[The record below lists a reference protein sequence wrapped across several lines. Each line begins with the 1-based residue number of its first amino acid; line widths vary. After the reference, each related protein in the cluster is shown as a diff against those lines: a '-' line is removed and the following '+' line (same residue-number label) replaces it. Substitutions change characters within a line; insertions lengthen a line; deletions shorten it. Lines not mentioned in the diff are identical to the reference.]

1 MIINGRAQSSA
12 VECNRLHSMLCDAL
26 LPYTEGGIAIA
37 FSGCVD
43 STLLLATLRDL
54 KKRKDFAVE
63 ALTMH
68 TALNCKAELAEVRRI
83 AEAWDI
89 PLQCFT
95 LDPFS
100 IPEVRH
106 NTKERCYA
114 CKHAI
119 FSQFIN
125 YGAAHN
131 LRTLLDGTNADDLH
145 VYRPGR
151 RALQELGVRSPL
163 ADLGFTKSDI
173 RALAQDLGLPV
184 ASKPASPCLATRFPY
199 DTELTPDLLRRVA
212 EGEDLIRQCL
222 PASCNLRL
230 RVHGTS
236 VPCPTQTKERLRR
249 QSPAA
254 DKSVCA
260 TPGTS
265 VSDGYLARIEI
276 DPQHFPAFLPHK
288 DAIASRLHRL
298 GLSPVTL
305 DLHGFRSGSMD
316 VISSP

>member
-1 MIINGRAQSSA
+1 MTNKDMVPYQA
-12 VECNRLHSMLCDAL
+12 LCDKL
-26 LPYTEGGIAIA
+26 LTYAEGGIALA
-37 FSGCVD
+37 FSGGVD
-43 STLLLATLRDL
+43 STLLLAILRDL

-68 TALNCKAELAEVRRI
+68 TTLNCKAELTDVKRI
-83 AEAWDI
+83 TEAWDI
-89 PLQCFT
+89 PLRCFT

-114 CKHAI
+114 CKRAI

-151 RALQELGVRSPL
+151 RALQELGVFSPL
-163 ADLGFTKSDI
+163 ADLGFTKKDI

-184 ASKPASPCLATRFPY
+184 AAKPASPCLATRFPY

-212 EGEDLIRQCL
+212 EGEDLIRQYL
-222 PASCNLRL
+222 PATCNLRL

-265 VSDGYLARIEI
+265 ASDGSLARIEI
-276 DPQHFPAFLPHK
+276 DPEHFDTFRLHK
-288 DAIASRLHRL
+288 DVITSGLHRL
-298 GLSPVTL
+298 GFSPVTL
-305 DLHGFRSGSMD
+305 DPLGFRSGSMD
-316 VISSP
+316 EN